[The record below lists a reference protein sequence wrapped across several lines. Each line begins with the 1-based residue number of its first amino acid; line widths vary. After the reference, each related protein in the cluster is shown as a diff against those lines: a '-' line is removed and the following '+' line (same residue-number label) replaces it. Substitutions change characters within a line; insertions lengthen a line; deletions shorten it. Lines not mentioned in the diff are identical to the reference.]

1 MLVQNFKGNNNELDL
16 VISIGFH
23 DIRCRHC
30 FCKMTKPVNEAN
42 ISLNFGCF
50 KSLHDDDKETLL
62 FKRNAKKDQWYNQ
75 SVDQLSEG
83 TFAWEKLASNWRAF
97 KWRIGK
103 SLAGFAHVTHWFF

>member
-1 MLVQNFKGNNNELDL
+1 
-16 VISIGFH
+16 
-23 DIRCRHC
+23 
-30 FCKMTKPVNEAN
+30 MTSVADTVFAKWLNLWMKQN

-83 TFAWEKLASNWRAF
+83 TFAWEK
-97 KWRIGK
+97 
-103 SLAGFAHVTHWFF
+103 